1 MSETGREKESDR
13 QNLDGRGREMAS
25 EMGREKE
32 IDRQNLDGREGGRG
46 FVKRGRKR
54 GVTDRTFMAVRVED
68 DERQEKQEKR
78 EVKEGGKDGVGV
90 MLIEI

>member
-46 FVKRGRKR
+46 
-54 GVTDRTFMAVRVED
+54 
-68 DERQEKQEKR
+68 
-78 EVKEGGKDGVGV
+78 
-90 MLIEI
+90 